1 MKHWICHV
9 YHKRVEEVI
18 LLKIRLPTRS
28 TSKFIEAKRKLFPHF
43 IGGETDEG
51 FSKDIP
57 TYVSMKSYYG
67 MINHFESLS

>member
-1 MKHWICHV
+1 M
-9 YHKRVEEVI
+9 
-18 LLKIRLPTRS
+18 KIRLPTRS
-28 TSKFIEAKRKLFPHF
+28 TSKFTEAKRKFFPDF

-57 TYVSMKSYYG
+57 AYVSMKSYYG

>member
-1 MKHWICHV
+1 M
-9 YHKRVEEVI
+9 
-18 LLKIRLPTRS
+18 KIRIPTRS
-28 TSKFIEAKRKLFPHF
+28 TSKFTEAKRKLFPDF

>member
-1 MKHWICHV
+1 M
-9 YHKRVEEVI
+9 
-18 LLKIRLPTRS
+18 KIRLPTRS
-28 TSKFIEAKRKLFPHF
+28 TSKFIEVKRKLFPHF

>member
-1 MKHWICHV
+1 M
-9 YHKRVEEVI
+9 
-18 LLKIRLPTRS
+18 KIRLPTRS

-51 FSKDIP
+51 FSKDVP

-67 MINHFESLS
+67 MINHFERLS

>member
-1 MKHWICHV
+1 M
-9 YHKRVEEVI
+9 
-18 LLKIRLPTRS
+18 KIRLPTRS
-28 TSKFIEAKRKLFPHF
+28 TSKFTDCEAKRKLFPDF